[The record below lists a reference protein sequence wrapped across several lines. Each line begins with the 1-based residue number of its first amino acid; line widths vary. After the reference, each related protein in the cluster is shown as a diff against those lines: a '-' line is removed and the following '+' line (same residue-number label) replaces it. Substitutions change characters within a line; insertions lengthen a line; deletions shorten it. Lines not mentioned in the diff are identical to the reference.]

1 MKKTKARKLVKK
13 VATVKPVKKV
23 VKAVKSSKSAKV
35 PKPRKVLK
43 PVKAKKAPKLFPR
56 TPKSKVP
63 VARPAKP
70 AAVQIPSATPVTPE
84 AEVVIKTH
92 KWSAANL
99 KQFRERL
106 QRLHDLAVD
115 DIGFLGGG
123 RAGGVVS
130 NLNGD
135 GQTTEED
142 GTDNFVQ
149 DLALMQMSNKQ
160 DMLNKII
167 DAFRRLDERTYGLCE
182 ECGVLIAEA
191 RLQVQPFATMCI
203 KCQSASEANRPRKQG
218 FRQAMTVG
226 QMVENDPS
234 ESA

>member
-13 VATVKPVKKV
+13 VKLVKKA
-23 VKAVKSSKSAKV
+23 VKAVKSSKSTKAS
-35 PKPRKVLK
+35 KPRKVLK
-43 PVKAKKAPKLFPR
+43 PVKAKPVSKATLR
-56 TPKSKVP
+56 APKSKVSM
-63 VARPAKP
+63 ARPAKA
-70 AAVQIPSATPVTPE
+70 AAVQTPSVTPVTPE

-92 KWSAANL
+92 KWSATHL

-130 NLNGD
+130 NMNGD